1 MEGFQS
7 VRRQQATTTVKALLS
22 FNLTET
28 ASFALA
34 QPGQRKQ
41 RGRERE
47 GGGEACERDRYNNN
61 PATWQHLSDF
71 AFHSF
76 IYRDGYLNL
85 LYSTVRVVNDNVH
98 S

>member
-34 QPGQRKQ
+34 QPGQRKL
-41 RGRERE
+41 RERE
-47 GGGEACERDRYNNN
+47 RESGGEACERDRYNNN